1 MNRNYFHFFLTENL
15 HHKYYSLLQTKNE
28 NISQLDFL
36 PKMITRAST
45 ATRPIDHN
53 NDEIRSLQSTT
64 TEKIVAQ
71 KSNQKFKIGFK
82 LQTQSTFVSLNQN
95 KNIIEITESISFT
108 EVTGS
113 FLPPSS
119 VLIPGFTIPLQ
130 VPTKTIRSNSKYF

>member
-1 MNRNYFHFFLTENL
+1 
-15 HHKYYSLLQTKNE
+15 
-28 NISQLDFL
+28 
-36 PKMITRAST
+36 MITRAST

-64 TEKIVAQ
+64 TEKTVAQ
-71 KSNQKFKIGFK
+71 KSNQNFKIGSK

-108 EVTGS
+108 EVIAS

-119 VLIPGFTIPLQ
+119 VLISGFTIPLQ
-130 VPTKTIRSNSKYF
+130 VPT